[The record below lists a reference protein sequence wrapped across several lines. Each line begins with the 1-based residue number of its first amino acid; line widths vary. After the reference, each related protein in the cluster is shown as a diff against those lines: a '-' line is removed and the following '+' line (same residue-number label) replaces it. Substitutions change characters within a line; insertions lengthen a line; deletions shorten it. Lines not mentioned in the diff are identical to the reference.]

1 MSSDQDNS
9 PTVHLKFIVSALQL
23 ANRRGA
29 FELNE
34 SGVILESIKFFS
46 AENENRSNEEQTQ
59 KLSNLVNM
67 CRLAQKRGAFELE
80 EASILAPH
88 VSFFLQPSTGET
100 EGNNANEDNSQ
111 VNQTSAPKST
121 TKTEDCKCEPCEC
134 DPCECTS
141 ENKTTPPVAQPVT
154 HQATPPVTQNKNLNE
169 ANAHAP
175 PNMGQPQVVQGVTHK
190 IEKVTPKAHRETNW
204 NAYEQL
210 MSE

>member
-1 MSSDQDNS
+1 MSTEQDNS

-46 AENENRSNEEQTQ
+46 SENENRSNEEQTQ

-88 VSFFLQPSTGET
+88 VSFFLQPATEET
-100 EGNNANEDNSQ
+100 DSNNVNS
-111 VNQTSAPKST
+111 VNSVNRVNVDVPHVNNVHTT
-121 TKTEDCKCEPCEC
+121 VTKTEDCKCDPCEC

-141 ENKTTPPVAQPVT
+141 GNKTTQPVT
-154 HQATPPVTQNKNLNE
+154 SPTTQHKNLNE

-175 PNMGQPQVVQGVTHK
+175 PHMGKPQAVQGVTQK
-190 IEKVTPKAHRETNW
+190 IEKVPPKAHKETNW
-204 NAYEQL
+204 NTYEQL

>member
-1 MSSDQDNS
+1 MSTEQDNS

-46 AENENRSNEEQTQ
+46 SENENRSNEEQTQ

-88 VSFFLQPSTGET
+88 VSFFLQPATGET
-100 EGNNANEDNSQ
+100 DGNSVNSVNVDVPQ
-111 VNQTSAPKST
+111 VNNVHTSV

-141 ENKTTPPVAQPVT
+141 DNKVTQPVT
-154 HQATPPVTQNKNLNE
+154 QPVTQRKNLSE

-175 PNMGQPQVVQGVTHK
+175 PNMGKPQVVQGVTQK
-190 IEKVTPKAHRETNW
+190 IEKVPPKAHKETNW